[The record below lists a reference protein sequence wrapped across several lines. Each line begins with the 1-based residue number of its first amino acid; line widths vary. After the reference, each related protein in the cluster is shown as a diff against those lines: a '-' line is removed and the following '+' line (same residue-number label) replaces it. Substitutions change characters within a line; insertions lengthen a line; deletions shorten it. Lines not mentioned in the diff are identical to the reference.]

1 MKRTHVN
8 GQLRI
13 TDVGKTVTLIGWVAK
28 RRNLGAL
35 VFIDL
40 RDRTGITQILFDES
54 LTDEVKNVRNEYIL
68 QVTGTVIERV
78 SKNPNMATGDIE
90 IKASEV
96 KIINSANQTP
106 FIIADETDALEETRL
121 KYRYLDL
128 RRPILQQKL
137 FTRAKIVK
145 AMHEYLDDRGFIEVE
160 TPILAK
166 STPEGARDYLVP
178 SRIHPGSF
186 YALPQSPQQFKQLL
200 MVAGFE
206 RYYQIARCFR
216 DEDLRADRQLDFTQ
230 LDIETSFMS
239 QDEIL
244 ALTEGMLAKV
254 MKDVKGIDIKLPFR
268 RFKYVDAMNKY
279 GSDKPDTRFA
289 LELIDVTEV
298 FKNSQFRAFET
309 GLSKEGAI
317 KALVVDNA
325 DNYSRKDI
333 DNLTDLAKKNG
344 AKGLVSLKYLNNQL
358 EGSAIKFFSEE
369 EIADLIKTL
378 SLKEN
383 QLVLIVA
390 DTWDKACSVL
400 GALRSHFGKTLE
412 LFDKNTYDFLW
423 VTEFPLLEYSK
434 EDERYYSV
442 HHPFTRPYDEDIALL
457 DSDPASVRSYAYDV
471 VLNGYELGGGSLR
484 IYDCAMQQKMFE
496 LLSLTKEEIETRFGF
511 FIDALKYGTPPH
523 GGLALGL
530 DRVAMILTGS
540 DSLRDV
546 IAFPKNAN
554 AKCPM
559 SDAPTPVDEKQLK
572 ELHIKIV
579 NDLI

>member
-1 MKRTHVN
+1 MQRTHVN

-28 RRNLGAL
+28 RRNLGSL

-54 LTDEVKNVRNEYIL
+54 LTEAVKNVRNEFIL
-68 QVTGTVIERV
+68 QVTGIVLERE
-78 SKNPNMATGDIE
+78 SKNSSIDTGDIE
-90 IKASEV
+90 VKAHEV
-96 KIINSANQTP
+96 IIINSANQTP

-128 RRPILQQKL
+128 RRPVLQQKL

-145 AMHEYLDDRGFIEVE
+145 AMHEYLDDNGFIEVE

-178 SRIHPGSF
+178 SRVHPGSF

-239 QDEIL
+239 QDDIL
-244 ALTEGMLAKV
+244 TMTEGLLAKV

-268 RFKYVDAMNKY
+268 RFKYVEAMNKY
-279 GSDKPDTRFA
+279 GSDKPDTRFG
-289 LELIDVTEV
+289 LELVDVTEI
-298 FKNSQFRAFET
+298 FRNSDFRAFET
-309 GLSKEGAI
+309 GLSAKGSI
-317 KALVVDNA
+317 KAIVVDDAN
-325 DNYSRKDI
+325 NYSRKDI
-333 DNLTDLAKKNG
+333 DNLTELAKKNG
-344 AKGLVSLKYLNNQL
+344 SKGLISIKYLNKEL
-358 EGSAIKFFSEE
+358 EGSAIKFFSEDE
-369 EIADLIKTL
+369 KEKLIEILNL
-378 SLKEN
+378 QEN
-383 QLVLIVA
+383 QMALIVS
-390 DTWDKACSVL
+390 DVWEKTCSVL
-400 GALRSHFGKTLE
+400 GALRNHFGKTLE
-412 LFDKNTYDFLW
+412 LYDKKTYDFLW
-423 VTEFPLLEYSK
+423 VIEFPLVEYSQ
-434 EDERYYSV
+434 EDGRYYSV
-442 HHPFTRPYDEDIALL
+442 HHPFTRPYDEDLSLL
-457 DSDPASVRSYAYDV
+457 DTNPSKVRSYAYDV

-484 IYDCAMQQKMFE
+484 IYDFDMQQKIFE

-559 SDAPTPVDEKQLK
+559 SDAPTPVDEKQLQ
-572 ELHIKIV
+572 ELHIKII
-579 NDLI
+579 DS

>member
-1 MKRTHVN
+1 MQRTHVN

-28 RRNLGAL
+28 RRNLGSL

-54 LTDEVKNVRNEYIL
+54 LTEAVKNVRNEFVL
-68 QVTGTVIERV
+68 QVTGIVLERE
-78 SKNPNMATGDIE
+78 SKNPSMDTGDIE
-90 IKASEV
+90 VKAHEV
-96 KIINSANQTP
+96 IVINSANQTP

-121 KYRYLDL
+121 KFRYLDL
-128 RRPILQQKL
+128 RRPVLQQKL

-145 AMHEYLDDRGFIEVE
+145 AMHEYLDDNGFIEVE

-178 SRIHPGSF
+178 SRVHPGSF

-239 QDEIL
+239 QDDIL
-244 ALTEGMLAKV
+244 TMTEGLLAKV

-268 RFKYVDAMNKY
+268 RFKYVEAMNKY
-279 GSDKPDTRFA
+279 GSDKPDTRFG
-289 LELIDVTEV
+289 LELVDVTEI
-298 FKNSQFRAFET
+298 FRNSEFRAFET
-309 GLSKEGAI
+309 GLSAKGSI
-317 KALVVDNA
+317 KAIVVDDAN
-325 DNYSRKDI
+325 NYSRKDI
-333 DNLTDLAKKNG
+333 DNLTELAKKNG
-344 AKGLVSLKYLNNQL
+344 SKGLISIKYLNKEL
-358 EGSAIKFFSEE
+358 EGSAIKFFSEDE
-369 EIADLIKTL
+369 KEKLIEILNL
-378 SLKEN
+378 QEN
-383 QLVLIVA
+383 QMALIVS
-390 DTWDKACSVL
+390 DVWEKTCSVL
-400 GALRSHFGKTLE
+400 GALRNHFGKTLE
-412 LFDKNTYDFLW
+412 LYDKKTYDFLW
-423 VTEFPLLEYSK
+423 VIEFPLVEYSQ
-434 EDERYYSV
+434 EDGRYYSV
-442 HHPFTRPYDEDIALL
+442 HHPFTRPYDEDLSLL
-457 DSDPASVRSYAYDV
+457 DTNPSKVRSYAYDV

-484 IYDCAMQQKMFE
+484 IYDFDMQQKIFE

-559 SDAPTPVDEKQLK
+559 SDAPTPVDEKQLQ
-572 ELHIKIV
+572 ELHIKII
-579 NDLI
+579 DS

>member
-1 MKRTHVN
+1 MQRTHVN

-28 RRNLGAL
+28 RRNLGSL

-54 LTDEVKNVRNEYIL
+54 LTEAVKNVRNEFIL
-68 QVTGTVIERV
+68 QVTGIVLERE
-78 SKNPNMATGDIE
+78 SKNSSIDTGDIE
-90 IKASEV
+90 VKAHEV
-96 KIINSANQTP
+96 IVINSANQTP

-121 KYRYLDL
+121 KFRYLDL
-128 RRPILQQKL
+128 RRPVLQQKL

-145 AMHEYLDDRGFIEVE
+145 AMHEYLDDNGFIEVE

-178 SRIHPGSF
+178 SRVHPGSF

-239 QDEIL
+239 QDDIL
-244 ALTEGMLAKV
+244 TMTEGLLAKV

-268 RFKYVDAMNKY
+268 RFKYVEAMNKY
-279 GSDKPDTRFA
+279 GSDKPDTRFG
-289 LELIDVTEV
+289 LELVDVTEI
-298 FKNSQFRAFET
+298 FRNSDFRAFET
-309 GLSKEGAI
+309 GLSAKGSI
-317 KALVVDNA
+317 KAIVVDDAN
-325 DNYSRKDI
+325 NYSRKDI
-333 DNLTDLAKKNG
+333 DNLTELAKKNG
-344 AKGLVSLKYLNNQL
+344 AKGLISIKYLNKEL
-358 EGSAIKFFSEE
+358 EGSAIKFFSEDE
-369 EIADLIKTL
+369 KEKLIEILNL
-378 SLKEN
+378 QEN
-383 QLVLIVA
+383 QMALIVS
-390 DTWDKACSVL
+390 DVWEKTCSVL
-400 GALRSHFGKTLE
+400 GALRNHFGKTLE
-412 LFDKNTYDFLW
+412 LYDKKTYDFLW
-423 VTEFPLLEYSK
+423 VIEFPLVEYSQ
-434 EDERYYSV
+434 EDGRYYSV
-442 HHPFTRPYDEDIALL
+442 HHPFTRPYDEDLSLL
-457 DSDPASVRSYAYDV
+457 DTNPSKVRSYAYDV

-484 IYDCAMQQKMFE
+484 IYDFDMQQKIFE

-559 SDAPTPVDEKQLK
+559 SDAPTPVDEKQLQ
-572 ELHIKIV
+572 ELHIKII
-579 NDLI
+579 DS

>member
-1 MKRTHVN
+1 MQRTHVN

-28 RRNLGAL
+28 RRNLGSL

-54 LTDEVKNVRNEYIL
+54 LTEAVKNVRNEFIL
-68 QVTGTVIERV
+68 QVTGIVLERE
-78 SKNPNMATGDIE
+78 SKNSSIDTGDIE
-90 IKASEV
+90 VKAHEV
-96 KIINSANQTP
+96 IVINSANQTP

-121 KYRYLDL
+121 KFRYLDL
-128 RRPILQQKL
+128 RRPVLQQKL

-145 AMHEYLDDRGFIEVE
+145 AMHEYLDENGFIEVE

-178 SRIHPGSF
+178 SRVHPGSF

-239 QDEIL
+239 QDDIL
-244 ALTEGMLAKV
+244 TMTEGLLAKV

-268 RFKYVDAMNKY
+268 RFKYVEAMNKY
-279 GSDKPDTRFA
+279 GSDKPDTRFG
-289 LELIDVTEV
+289 LELVDVTEI
-298 FKNSQFRAFET
+298 FRNSDFRAFET
-309 GLSKEGAI
+309 GLSAKGSI
-317 KALVVDNA
+317 KAIVVDDAN
-325 DNYSRKDI
+325 NYSRKDI
-333 DNLTDLAKKNG
+333 DNLTELAKKNG
-344 AKGLVSLKYLNNQL
+344 AKGLISIKYLNKEL
-358 EGSAIKFFSEE
+358 EGSTIKFFSEDE
-369 EIADLIKTL
+369 KEKLIEILNL
-378 SLKEN
+378 QEN
-383 QLVLIVA
+383 QMALIVS
-390 DTWDKACSVL
+390 DVWEKTCSVL
-400 GALRSHFGKTLE
+400 GALRNHFGKTLE
-412 LFDKNTYDFLW
+412 LYDKKTYDFLW
-423 VTEFPLLEYSK
+423 VIEFPLVEYSQ
-434 EDERYYSV
+434 EDGRYYSV
-442 HHPFTRPYDEDIALL
+442 HHPFTRPYDEDLSLL
-457 DSDPASVRSYAYDV
+457 DTNPSKVRSYAYDV

-484 IYDCAMQQKMFE
+484 IYDFDMQQKIFE

-559 SDAPTPVDEKQLK
+559 SDAPTPVDEKQLQ
-572 ELHIKIV
+572 ELHIKII
-579 NDLI
+579 DS

>member
-1 MKRTHVN
+1 MQRTHVN

-28 RRNLGAL
+28 RRNLGSL

-54 LTDEVKNVRNEYIL
+54 LTEAVKNVRNEFIL
-68 QVTGTVIERV
+68 QVTGIVLERE
-78 SKNPNMATGDIE
+78 SKNSSIDTGDIE
-90 IKASEV
+90 VKAHEV
-96 KIINSANQTP
+96 IIINSANQTP

-121 KYRYLDL
+121 KFRYLDL
-128 RRPILQQKL
+128 RRPVLQQKL

-145 AMHEYLDDRGFIEVE
+145 AMHEYLDENGFIEVE

-178 SRIHPGSF
+178 SRVHPGSF

-239 QDEIL
+239 QDDIL
-244 ALTEGMLAKV
+244 TMTEGLLAKV

-268 RFKYVDAMNKY
+268 RFKYVEAMNKY
-279 GSDKPDTRFA
+279 GSDKPDTRFG
-289 LELIDVTEV
+289 LELVDVTEI
-298 FKNSQFRAFET
+298 FRNSDFRAFET
-309 GLSKEGAI
+309 GLSAKGSI
-317 KALVVDNA
+317 KAIVVDDAN
-325 DNYSRKDI
+325 NYSRKDI
-333 DNLTDLAKKNG
+333 DNLTELAKKNG
-344 AKGLVSLKYLNNQL
+344 SKGLISIKYLNKEL
-358 EGSAIKFFSEE
+358 EGSTIKFFSEDE
-369 EIADLIKTL
+369 KEKLIEILNL
-378 SLKEN
+378 QEN
-383 QLVLIVA
+383 QMALIVS
-390 DTWDKACSVL
+390 DVWEKTCSVL
-400 GALRSHFGKTLE
+400 GALRNHFGKTLE
-412 LFDKNTYDFLW
+412 LYDKKTYDFLW
-423 VTEFPLLEYSK
+423 VIEFPLVEYSQ
-434 EDERYYSV
+434 EDGRYYSV
-442 HHPFTRPYDEDIALL
+442 HHPFTRPYDEDLSLL
-457 DSDPASVRSYAYDV
+457 DTNPSKVRSYAYDV

-484 IYDCAMQQKMFE
+484 IYDFDMQQKIFE

-559 SDAPTPVDEKQLK
+559 SDAPTPVDEKQLQ
-572 ELHIKIV
+572 ELHIKII
-579 NDLI
+579 DS

>member
-1 MKRTHVN
+1 MQRTHVN

-28 RRNLGAL
+28 RRNLGSL

-54 LTDEVKNVRNEYIL
+54 LTEAVKNVRNEFVL
-68 QVTGTVIERV
+68 QVTGIVLERE
-78 SKNPNMATGDIE
+78 SKNSSIDTGDIE
-90 IKASEV
+90 VKAHEV
-96 KIINSANQTP
+96 IIINSANQTP

-128 RRPILQQKL
+128 RRPVLQQKL

-145 AMHEYLDDRGFIEVE
+145 AMHEYLDENGFIEVE

-178 SRIHPGSF
+178 SRVHPGSF

-239 QDEIL
+239 QDDIL
-244 ALTEGMLAKV
+244 TMTEGLLAKV

-268 RFKYVDAMNKY
+268 RFKYVEAMNKY
-279 GSDKPDTRFA
+279 GSDKPDTRFG
-289 LELIDVTEV
+289 LELVDVTEI
-298 FKNSQFRAFET
+298 FRNSDFRAFET
-309 GLSKEGAI
+309 GLSAKGSI
-317 KALVVDNA
+317 KAIVVDDAN
-325 DNYSRKDI
+325 NYSRKDI
-333 DNLTDLAKKNG
+333 DNLTELAKKNG
-344 AKGLVSLKYLNNQL
+344 AKGLISIKYLNKEL
-358 EGSAIKFFSEE
+358 EGSTIKFFSEDE
-369 EIADLIKTL
+369 KEKLIEILNL
-378 SLKEN
+378 QEN
-383 QLVLIVA
+383 QMALIVS
-390 DTWDKACSVL
+390 DVWEKTCSVL
-400 GALRSHFGKTLE
+400 GALRNHFGKTLE
-412 LFDKNTYDFLW
+412 LYDKKTYDFLW
-423 VTEFPLLEYSK
+423 VIEFPLVEYSQ
-434 EDERYYSV
+434 EDGRYYSV
-442 HHPFTRPYDEDIALL
+442 HHPFTRPYDEDLSLL
-457 DSDPASVRSYAYDV
+457 DTNPSKVRSYAYDV

-484 IYDCAMQQKMFE
+484 IYDFDMQQKIFE

-559 SDAPTPVDEKQLK
+559 SDAPTPVDEKQLQ
-572 ELHIKIV
+572 ELHIKII
-579 NDLI
+579 DS

>member
-1 MKRTHVN
+1 MERTHVN

-13 TDVGKTVTLIGWVAK
+13 ADVGKKVTLIGWVAK
-28 RRNLGAL
+28 RRNLGSL

-40 RDRTGITQILFDES
+40 RDRTGITQILFDET
-54 LTDEVKNVRNEYIL
+54 LTEAVRNVRNEYIL
-68 QVTGTVIERV
+68 QVTGTVLERQ
-78 SKNPNMATGDIE
+78 SKNPNMDTGDIE
-90 IKASEV
+90 IKAQEV
-96 KIINSANQTP
+96 KIINSASQTP

-128 RRPILQQKL
+128 RRPVLQQKL

-145 AMHEYLDDRGFIEVE
+145 AMHEYLDANGFIEVE

-239 QDEIL
+239 QDDIL
-244 ALTEGMLAKV
+244 TMTEGMLAKV

-268 RFKYVDAMNKY
+268 RFKYTEAMNRF
-279 GSDKPDTRFA
+279 GSDKPDTRFG
-289 LELIDVTEV
+289 LELKDVTEV
-298 FKNSQFRAFET
+298 FRNSEFRAFET
-309 GLSKEGAI
+309 GLSERGSI

-325 DNYSRKDI
+325 ADYSRKDI
-333 DNLTDLAKKNG
+333 DSLTDLAKKNG
-344 AKGLVSLKYLNNQL
+344 AKGLVTIKYLNEQL
-358 EGSAIKFFSEE
+358 EGSAVKFFN
-369 EIADLIKTL
+369 EIEKEDLIKTL
-378 SLKEN
+378 DLKEN
-383 QLVLIVA
+383 QLVLIVS
-390 DTWDKACSVL
+390 DSWEKACSVL
-400 GALRSHFGKTLE
+400 GTLRSHLGRSLG
-412 LFDKNTYDFLW
+412 LYDKNTYDFLW
-423 VTEFPLLEYSK
+423 VVEFPLVEYSK

-442 HHPFTRPYDEDIALL
+442 HHPFTRPYDEDLHLL
-457 DSDPASVRSYAYDV
+457 DSDPSKVRSYAYDV

-484 IYDCAMQQKMFE
+484 IYDCDMQQKMFE

-540 DSLRDV
+540 ESLRDV

-579 NDLI
+579 TD

>member
-1 MKRTHVN
+1 MQRTHVN

-28 RRNLGAL
+28 RRNLGSL

-54 LTDEVKNVRNEYIL
+54 LTEAVKNVRNEFIL
-68 QVTGTVIERV
+68 QVTGIVLERE
-78 SKNPNMATGDIE
+78 SKNSSIDTGDIE
-90 IKASEV
+90 VKAHEV
-96 KIINSANQTP
+96 IIINSANQTP

-121 KYRYLDL
+121 KFRYLDL
-128 RRPILQQKL
+128 RRPVLQQKL

-145 AMHEYLDDRGFIEVE
+145 AMHEYLDENGFIEVE

-178 SRIHPGSF
+178 SRVHPGSF

-239 QDEIL
+239 QDDIL
-244 ALTEGMLAKV
+244 TMTEGLLAKV

-268 RFKYVDAMNKY
+268 RFKYVEAMNKY
-279 GSDKPDTRFA
+279 GSDKPDTRFG
-289 LELIDVTEV
+289 LELVDVTEI
-298 FKNSQFRAFET
+298 FRNSEFRAFET
-309 GLSKEGAI
+309 GLSAKGSI
-317 KALVVDNA
+317 KAIVVDDAN
-325 DNYSRKDI
+325 NYSRKDI
-333 DNLTDLAKKNG
+333 DNLTELAKKNG
-344 AKGLVSLKYLNNQL
+344 AKGLISIKYLNKEL
-358 EGSAIKFFSEE
+358 EGSAIKFFSEDE
-369 EIADLIKTL
+369 KEKLIEILNL
-378 SLKEN
+378 QEN
-383 QLVLIVA
+383 QMALIVS
-390 DTWDKACSVL
+390 DVWEKTCSVL
-400 GALRSHFGKTLE
+400 GALRNHFGKTLE
-412 LFDKNTYDFLW
+412 LYDKKTYDFLW
-423 VTEFPLLEYSK
+423 VIEFPLVEYSQ
-434 EDERYYSV
+434 EDGRYYSV
-442 HHPFTRPYDEDIALL
+442 HHPFTRPYDEDLSLL
-457 DSDPASVRSYAYDV
+457 DTNPSKVRSYAYDV

-484 IYDCAMQQKMFE
+484 IYDFDMQQKIFE

-559 SDAPTPVDEKQLK
+559 SDAPTPVDEKQLQ
-572 ELHIKIV
+572 ELHIKII
-579 NDLI
+579 DS

>member
-1 MKRTHVN
+1 MQRTHVN

-13 TDVGKTVTLIGWVAK
+13 NDVGKTVTLIGWVAK
-28 RRNLGAL
+28 RRNLGSL

-54 LTDEVKNVRNEYIL
+54 LTEAVKNVRNEFVL
-68 QVTGTVIERV
+68 QVTGIVLERE
-78 SKNPNMATGDIE
+78 SKNSSIDTGDIE
-90 IKASEV
+90 VKAHEV
-96 KIINSANQTP
+96 IIINSANQTP

-121 KYRYLDL
+121 KFRYLDL
-128 RRPILQQKL
+128 RRPVLQQKL

-145 AMHEYLDDRGFIEVE
+145 AMHEYLDDNGFIEVE

-178 SRIHPGSF
+178 SRVHPGSF

-239 QDEIL
+239 QDDIL
-244 ALTEGMLAKV
+244 TMTEGLLAKV

-268 RFKYVDAMNKY
+268 RFKYVEAMNKY
-279 GSDKPDTRFA
+279 GSDKPDTRFG
-289 LELIDVTEV
+289 LELVDVTEI
-298 FKNSQFRAFET
+298 FRNSDFRAFET
-309 GLSKEGAI
+309 GLSAKGSI
-317 KALVVDNA
+317 KAIVVDDAN
-325 DNYSRKDI
+325 NYSRKDI
-333 DNLTDLAKKNG
+333 DNLTELAKKNG
-344 AKGLVSLKYLNNQL
+344 AKGLISIKYLNKEL
-358 EGSAIKFFSEE
+358 EGSAIKFFSEDEKE
-369 EIADLIKTL
+369 ELIEIL
-378 SLKEN
+378 NLQEN
-383 QLVLIVA
+383 QMALIVS
-390 DTWDKACSVL
+390 DVWEKTCSVL
-400 GALRSHFGKTLE
+400 GALRNHFGKTLE
-412 LFDKNTYDFLW
+412 LYDKKTYDFLW
-423 VTEFPLLEYSK
+423 VIEFPLVEYSQ
-434 EDERYYSV
+434 EDGRYYSV
-442 HHPFTRPYDEDIALL
+442 HHPFTRPYDEDLSLL
-457 DSDPASVRSYAYDV
+457 DTNPSKVRSYAYDV

-484 IYDCAMQQKMFE
+484 IYDFDMQQKIFE

-559 SDAPTPVDEKQLK
+559 SDAPTPVDEKQLQ
-572 ELHIKIV
+572 ELHIKII
-579 NDLI
+579 DS

>member
-1 MKRTHVN
+1 MQRTHVN

-28 RRNLGAL
+28 RRNLGSL

-54 LTDEVKNVRNEYIL
+54 LTEAVKNVRNEFIL
-68 QVTGTVIERV
+68 QVTGIVLERE
-78 SKNPNMATGDIE
+78 SKNSSIDTGDIE
-90 IKASEV
+90 VKAHEV
-96 KIINSANQTP
+96 IIINSANQTP

-121 KYRYLDL
+121 KFRYLDL
-128 RRPILQQKL
+128 RRPVLQQKL

-145 AMHEYLDDRGFIEVE
+145 AMHEYLDDNGFIEVE

-178 SRIHPGSF
+178 SRVHPGSF

-239 QDEIL
+239 QDDIL
-244 ALTEGMLAKV
+244 TMTEGLLAKV

-268 RFKYVDAMNKY
+268 RFKYVEAMNKY
-279 GSDKPDTRFA
+279 GSDKPDTRFG
-289 LELIDVTEV
+289 LELVDVTEI
-298 FKNSQFRAFET
+298 FRNSDFRAFET
-309 GLSKEGAI
+309 GLSAKGSI
-317 KALVVDNA
+317 KAIVVDDAN
-325 DNYSRKDI
+325 NYSRKDI
-333 DNLTDLAKKNG
+333 DNLTELAKKNG
-344 AKGLVSLKYLNNQL
+344 AKGLISIKYLNKEL
-358 EGSAIKFFSEE
+358 EGSAIKFFSEDE
-369 EIADLIKTL
+369 KEKLIEILNL
-378 SLKEN
+378 QEN
-383 QLVLIVA
+383 QMALIVS
-390 DTWDKACSVL
+390 DVWEKTCSVL
-400 GALRSHFGKTLE
+400 GALRNHFGKTLE
-412 LFDKNTYDFLW
+412 LYDKKTYDFLW
-423 VTEFPLLEYSK
+423 VIEFPLVEYSQ
-434 EDERYYSV
+434 EDGRYYSV
-442 HHPFTRPYDEDIALL
+442 HHPFTRPYDEDLSLL
-457 DSDPASVRSYAYDV
+457 DTNPSKVRSYAYDV

-484 IYDCAMQQKMFE
+484 IYDFDMQQKIFE

-559 SDAPTPVDEKQLK
+559 SDAPTPVDEKQLQ
-572 ELHIKIV
+572 ELHIKII
-579 NDLI
+579 DS

>member
-1 MKRTHVN
+1 MERTHVN

-13 TDVGKTVTLIGWVAK
+13 ADVGKTVTLIGWVAK
-28 RRNLGAL
+28 RRNLGSL

-40 RDRTGITQILFDES
+40 RDRTGITQILFDET
-54 LTDEVKNVRNEYIL
+54 LTEAVRNVRNEYIL
-68 QVTGTVIERV
+68 QVTGKVLERQ
-78 SKNPNMATGDIE
+78 SKNPNMDTGDIE
-90 IKASEV
+90 IKAKEV
-96 KIINSANQTP
+96 KIINSASQTP

-128 RRPILQQKL
+128 RRPVLQQKL

-145 AMHEYLDDRGFIEVE
+145 AMHEYLDANGFIEVE

-239 QDEIL
+239 QDDIL
-244 ALTEGMLAKV
+244 TMTEGMLAKV

-268 RFKYVDAMNKY
+268 RFKYTEAMNRF
-279 GSDKPDTRFA
+279 GSDKPDTRFG
-289 LELIDVTEV
+289 LELRDVTEV
-298 FKNSQFRAFET
+298 FKNSEFRAFET
-309 GLSKEGAI
+309 GLSEKGSI
-317 KALVVDNA
+317 KALVVDGAA
-325 DNYSRKDI
+325 DYSRKDI
-333 DNLTDLAKKNG
+333 DSLTDLAKKNG
-344 AKGLVSLKYLNNQL
+344 AKGLVTIKYLNEQL
-358 EGSAIKFFSEE
+358 EGSAVKFFN
-369 EIADLIKTL
+369 EIEKESLIKTL
-378 SLKEN
+378 DLKEN
-383 QLVLIVA
+383 QLVLIVS
-390 DTWDKACSVL
+390 DVWEKSCSVL
-400 GALRSHFGKTLE
+400 GALRSHFGRSLG
-412 LFDKNTYDFLW
+412 LYDKNTYDFLW
-423 VTEFPLLEYSK
+423 VVEFPLVEYSS

-442 HHPFTRPYDEDIALL
+442 HHPFTRPYDEDLHLL
-457 DSDPASVRSYAYDV
+457 DSDPSKVRSYAYDV

-484 IYDCAMQQKMFE
+484 IYDCDMQQKMFE

-540 DSLRDV
+540 ESLRDV

-579 NDLI
+579 TD

>member
-1 MKRTHVN
+1 MQRTHVN

-28 RRNLGAL
+28 RRNLGSL

-54 LTDEVKNVRNEYIL
+54 LTEAVKNVRNEFIL
-68 QVTGTVIERV
+68 QVTGIVLERE
-78 SKNPNMATGDIE
+78 SKNSSIDTGDIE
-90 IKASEV
+90 VKAHEV
-96 KIINSANQTP
+96 IIINSANQTP

-128 RRPILQQKL
+128 RRPVLQQKL

-145 AMHEYLDDRGFIEVE
+145 AMHEYLDENGFIEVE

-178 SRIHPGSF
+178 SRVHPGSF

-239 QDEIL
+239 QDDIL
-244 ALTEGMLAKV
+244 TMTEGLLAKV

-268 RFKYVDAMNKY
+268 RFKYVEAMNKY
-279 GSDKPDTRFA
+279 GSDKPDTRFG
-289 LELIDVTEV
+289 LELVDVTEI
-298 FKNSQFRAFET
+298 FRNSEFRAFET
-309 GLSKEGAI
+309 GLSAKGSI
-317 KALVVDNA
+317 KAIVVDDAN
-325 DNYSRKDI
+325 NYSRKDI
-333 DNLTDLAKKNG
+333 DNLTELAKKNG
-344 AKGLVSLKYLNNQL
+344 AKGLISIKYLNKEL
-358 EGSAIKFFSEE
+358 EGSTIKFFSEDE
-369 EIADLIKTL
+369 KEKLIEILNL
-378 SLKEN
+378 QEN
-383 QLVLIVA
+383 QMALIVS
-390 DTWDKACSVL
+390 DVWEKTCSVL
-400 GALRSHFGKTLE
+400 GALRNHFGKTLE
-412 LFDKNTYDFLW
+412 LYDKKTYDFLW
-423 VTEFPLLEYSK
+423 VIEFPLVEYSQ
-434 EDERYYSV
+434 EDGRYYSV
-442 HHPFTRPYDEDIALL
+442 HHPFTRPYDEDLSLL
-457 DSDPASVRSYAYDV
+457 DTNPSKVRSYAYDV

-484 IYDCAMQQKMFE
+484 IYDFDMQQKIFE

-559 SDAPTPVDEKQLK
+559 SDAPTPVDEKQLQ
-572 ELHIKIV
+572 ELHIKII
-579 NDLI
+579 DS

>member
-1 MKRTHVN
+1 MQRTHVN

-13 TDVGKTVTLIGWVAK
+13 NDVGKTVTLIGWVAK
-28 RRNLGAL
+28 RRNLGSL

-54 LTDEVKNVRNEYIL
+54 LTEAVKNVRNEFIL
-68 QVTGTVIERV
+68 QVTGIVLERE
-78 SKNPNMATGDIE
+78 SKNSSIDTGDIE
-90 IKASEV
+90 VKAHEV
-96 KIINSANQTP
+96 IIINSANQTP

-121 KYRYLDL
+121 KFRYLDL
-128 RRPILQQKL
+128 RRPVLQQKL

-145 AMHEYLDDRGFIEVE
+145 AMHEYLDDNGFIEVE

-178 SRIHPGSF
+178 SRVHPGSF

-239 QDEIL
+239 QDDIL
-244 ALTEGMLAKV
+244 TMTEGLLAKV

-268 RFKYVDAMNKY
+268 RFKYVEAMNKY
-279 GSDKPDTRFA
+279 GSDKPDTRFG
-289 LELIDVTEV
+289 LELVDVTEI
-298 FKNSQFRAFET
+298 FRNSDFRAFET
-309 GLSKEGAI
+309 GLSAKGSI
-317 KALVVDNA
+317 KAIVVDDAN
-325 DNYSRKDI
+325 NYSRKDI
-333 DNLTDLAKKNG
+333 DNLTELAKKNG
-344 AKGLVSLKYLNNQL
+344 AKGLISIKYLNKEL
-358 EGSAIKFFSEE
+358 EGSAIKFFSEDE
-369 EIADLIKTL
+369 KEKLIEILNL
-378 SLKEN
+378 QEN
-383 QLVLIVA
+383 QMALIVS
-390 DTWDKACSVL
+390 DVWEKTCSVL
-400 GALRSHFGKTLE
+400 GALRNHFGKTLE
-412 LFDKNTYDFLW
+412 LYDKKTYDFLW
-423 VTEFPLLEYSK
+423 VIEFPLVEYSQ
-434 EDERYYSV
+434 EDGRYYSV
-442 HHPFTRPYDEDIALL
+442 HHPFTRPYDEDLSLL
-457 DSDPASVRSYAYDV
+457 DTNPSKVRSYAYDV

-484 IYDCAMQQKMFE
+484 IYDFDMQQKIFE

-559 SDAPTPVDEKQLK
+559 SDAPTPVDEKQLQ
-572 ELHIKIV
+572 ELHIKII
-579 NDLI
+579 DS

>member
-1 MKRTHVN
+1 MQRTHVN

-28 RRNLGAL
+28 RRNLGSL

-54 LTDEVKNVRNEYIL
+54 LTEAVKNVRNEFIL
-68 QVTGTVIERV
+68 QVTGIVLERE
-78 SKNPNMATGDIE
+78 SKNSSIDTGDIE
-90 IKASEV
+90 VKAHEV
-96 KIINSANQTP
+96 IIINSANQTP

-128 RRPILQQKL
+128 RRPVLQQKL

-145 AMHEYLDDRGFIEVE
+145 AMHEYLDENGFIEVE

-178 SRIHPGSF
+178 SRVHPGSF

-239 QDEIL
+239 QDDIL
-244 ALTEGMLAKV
+244 TMTEGLLAKV

-268 RFKYVDAMNKY
+268 RFKYVEAMNKY
-279 GSDKPDTRFA
+279 GSDKPDTRFG
-289 LELIDVTEV
+289 LELVDVTEI
-298 FKNSQFRAFET
+298 FRNSEFRAFET
-309 GLSKEGAI
+309 GLSAKGSI
-317 KALVVDNA
+317 KAIVVDDAN
-325 DNYSRKDI
+325 NYSRKDI
-333 DNLTDLAKKNG
+333 DNLTELAKKNG
-344 AKGLVSLKYLNNQL
+344 AKGLISIKYLNKEL
-358 EGSAIKFFSEE
+358 EGSAIKFFSEDE
-369 EIADLIKTL
+369 KEKLIEILNL
-378 SLKEN
+378 QEN
-383 QLVLIVA
+383 QMALIVS
-390 DTWDKACSVL
+390 DVWEKTCSVL
-400 GALRSHFGKTLE
+400 GALRNHFGKTLE
-412 LFDKNTYDFLW
+412 LYDKKTYDFLW
-423 VTEFPLLEYSK
+423 VIEFPLVEYSQ
-434 EDERYYSV
+434 EDGRYYSV
-442 HHPFTRPYDEDIALL
+442 HHPFTRPYDEDLSLL
-457 DSDPASVRSYAYDV
+457 DTNPSKVRSYAYDV

-484 IYDCAMQQKMFE
+484 IYDFDMQQKIFE

-559 SDAPTPVDEKQLK
+559 SDAPTPVDEKQLQ
-572 ELHIKIV
+572 ELHIKII
-579 NDLI
+579 DS